1 MSLWGGM
8 KKNVYLKK
16 LCFRKKNLRKS
27 NADHG
32 SAYAH
37 WNDHYLT

>member
-1 MSLWGGM
+1 MFTL
-8 KKNVYLKK
+8 KNYASE
-16 LCFRKKNLRKS
+16 KKNLRKS